1 MKKQLTPEE
10 KAKKKEARKRA
21 IYFLKSS
28 TDPRFAN
35 HPENLKRDTH
45 ALLLEKDDKG
55 RTKASRLFRGCAV
68 KVTVNG
74 SIIKT

>member
-1 MKKQLTPEE
+1 MKKQLTPDE
-10 KAKKKEARKRA
+10 KAKKKEARQRA

-28 TDPRFAN
+28 RDPRFAN

-55 RTKASRLFRGCAV
+55 RTKASKLFRGCAV

-74 SIIKT
+74 SVIKK